1 MTEKKELS
9 QLARQLLN
17 KGGAVDFYTQQ
28 EFDRALAEAK
38 AEIMAIAIQ
47 TTRQAIAIEREE
59 CARLVESAAEEQAT
73 AVRGVL
79 ETLATDI
86 RQRLSGKPH

>member
-1 MTEKKELS
+1 MENKELS
-9 QLARQLLN
+9 PLARQLLGHAN
-17 KGGAVDFYTQQ
+17 VMPMFTQK
-28 EFDRALAEAK
+28 EFDRELAHAK
-38 AEIMAIAIQ
+38 AEIMAFAIDAA
-47 TTRQAIAIEREE
+47 RQAVAIEREE
-59 CARLVESAAEEQAT
+59 CARLVERAAEEQAI

>member
-1 MTEKKELS
+1 MEEKELS
-9 QLARQLLN
+9 PLARQLLGHAN
-17 KGGAVDFYTQQ
+17 VMPMFTQK
-28 EFDRALAEAK
+28 EFDRALLEARS
-38 AEIMAIAIQ
+38 EIMAIAIQ
-47 TTRQAIAIEREE
+47 TTKQAIAIEREE

-79 ETLATDI
+79 ETLATGI

>member
-1 MTEKKELS
+1 MENKELS
-9 QLARQLLN
+9 PLARQLLGHAN
-17 KGGAVDFYTQQ
+17 VMPMFTQK
-28 EFDRALAEAK
+28 EFDRELAQAK

-59 CARLVESAAEEQAT
+59 CARLAEECVDIEKLPDQ
-73 AVRGVL
+73 
-79 ETLATDI
+79 I

>member
-1 MTEKKELS
+1 MEEKELS
-9 QLARQLLN
+9 PLARQLLGHAN
-17 KGGAVDFYTQQ
+17 VMPMFTQK
-28 EFDRALAEAK
+28 EFDRELAQAK

-59 CARLVESAAEEQAT
+59 CARLADEVEQHE
-73 AVRGVL
+73 
-79 ETLATDI
+79 LAMAI

>member
-1 MTEKKELS
+1 MENKELS
-9 QLARQLLN
+9 PLARQLLGHAN
-17 KGGAVDFYTQQ
+17 VMPMFTQK
-28 EFDRALAEAK
+28 EFDRALLEARS
-38 AEIMAIAIQ
+38 EIMAIAIQ

-59 CARLVESAAEEQAT
+59 CARLVERAAEEQAI

>member
-1 MTEKKELS
+1 MENKELS
-9 QLARQLLN
+9 PLARQLLGHAN
-17 KGGAVDFYTQQ
+17 VMPMFTQK

-59 CARLVESAAEEQAT
+59 CARLAEECVDIEKLPDQ
-73 AVRGVL
+73 
-79 ETLATDI
+79 I

>member
-1 MTEKKELS
+1 MENKELS
-9 QLARQLLN
+9 PLARQLLGHAN
-17 KGGAVDFYTQQ
+17 VMPMFTQR
-28 EFDRALAEAK
+28 EFDKALAQAK

-59 CARLVESAAEEQAT
+59 CARLVESAAEEQAI

-79 ETLATDI
+79 ETLATAI

>member
-1 MTEKKELS
+1 MEEKELS
-9 QLARQLLN
+9 PLARQLLGHAN
-17 KGGAVDFYTQQ
+17 VMPMFTQK
-28 EFDRALAEAK
+28 EFDKALLEAR

-59 CARLVESAAEEQAT
+59 CARLVERAAEEQAT

>member
-1 MTEKKELS
+1 MEEKELS
-9 QLARQLLN
+9 PLARQLLGHAN
-17 KGGAVDFYTQQ
+17 VMPMFTQK
-28 EFDRALAEAK
+28 EFDRALLEARS
-38 AEIMAIAIQ
+38 EIMAIAIQ

-59 CARLVESAAEEQAT
+59 CARLVERAAEEQAT

>member
-1 MTEKKELS
+1 MENKELS
-9 QLARQLLN
+9 PLARQLLGHAN
-17 KGGAVDFYTQQ
+17 VMPMFTQK
-28 EFDRALAEAK
+28 EFDRELAHAK

-59 CARLVESAAEEQAT
+59 CARLVERAAEEQAI